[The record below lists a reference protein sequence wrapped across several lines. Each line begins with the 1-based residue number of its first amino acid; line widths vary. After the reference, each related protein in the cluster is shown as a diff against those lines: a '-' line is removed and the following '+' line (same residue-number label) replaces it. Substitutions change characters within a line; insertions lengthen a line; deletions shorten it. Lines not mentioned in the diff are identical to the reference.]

1 MLGPLQ
7 LCGISAECLTAGD
20 TCGPSTADP
29 ELGAMIMTCNA
40 PGGDDGGSS
49 SGSSSGGQD
58 GGNAEGGPSSD
69 ADNGSD
75 TGISDAQ
82 NGG

>member
-29 ELGAMIMTCNA
+29 ELRTLIMTCNA

-49 SGSSSGGQD
+49 SNSSSGGQD
-58 GGNAEGGPSSD
+58 SGNAEGGPPSD
-69 ADNGSD
+69 ADSGTD
-75 TGISDAQ
+75 TGISDAPTD
-82 NGG
+82 G

>member
-7 LCGISAECLTAGD
+7 LCGISAECLAKGD

-29 ELGAMIMTCNA
+29 EFGTMLMTCNA

-49 SGSSSGGQD
+49 SSSSSGGQD

-69 ADNGSD
+69 GDNGTD
-75 TGISDAQ
+75 TGISDAP